1 MASVFNR
8 TNEANLN
15 VPRNTFDLS
24 FQNNLTM
31 TLGGLYPAI
40 VLPVVPG
47 DSVKIDPVFGLRFMP
62 LTFPI
67 QTKMTANLHF
77 FYVRNRNLWKDWQEF
92 ITNSNGALTDPTK
105 QAPVPPYFG
114 PDNKTKFST
123 GSLVDYMGIPTTSY
137 DSYANQM
144 KIKDFTQA
152 VYAFPSS
159 HKWNSGLSEALFEPP
174 YQIPADFDGWKKRFD
189 EACTYLQSTSH
200 CNMDT
205 LNIGSIEVPDFKVS
219 DAKSFVW
226 EIAFDEDF
234 TKVIG
239 DKEFTLTLKF
249 FPSYWKEQGLSYQQ
263 VIDSLLVCTRS
274 KKGDL
279 LNTKSIKSFII
290 DSSEESKN
298 SYDFV
303 SLKLNVNEFPESSY
317 GYFLVCPFSFDF
329 LGKTNAHPADDK
341 GKFFMYVVPHETV
354 LNNTYTG
361 IADVPFSQTPW
372 HSKKRLSTLAFRAY
386 ESIYNSFYRDV
397 RNNPLMVDGQPVYNK
412 YILNDDGGVDNTT
425 YELHYRNWE
434 PDFLTTAVQTPQ
446 QGIAP
451 LVGISSSGTMKF
463 ADDAGNVYTAQAE
476 FADDGETITSF
487 KVNSPDMPQGNLRA
501 LVDLASSGISINDFR
516 NVNALQRYLE
526 TNMRK
531 GLRYVDW
538 IKGHFDVE
546 PSYSTL
552 DMPEFLGGVSQP
564 VNVQQVTQTVETNDT
579 PLGDVAGQATCMG
592 ASRSITRYCD
602 EHGFIIGILS
612 VSPVPNYSQL
622 LPKHFLFSNPLDYYT
637 PEFGHI
643 GYQPITYAEVCPL
656 STHLSGQNL
665 DDVFGY
671 QRAWYDMIARVDE
684 VHGDF
689 RTTLQDYLINRYFK
703 TRPEL
708 GRDFLTID
716 PDTVNKPFVVQSSDN
731 QPILGQI
738 YFKIA
743 AKRPIPAVGIPR
755 LE

>member
-8 TNEANLN
+8 TNEANMN

-31 TLGGLYPAI
+31 TLGGLYP
-40 VLPVVPG
+40 VFVQPVVPG
-47 DSVKIDPVFGLRFMP
+47 DSFKIEPVFGLRFMP

-105 QAPVPPYFG
+105 QAPIPPYFG
-114 PDNKTKFST
+114 QENKTDFST
-123 GSLVDYMGIPTTSY
+123 GSLMDYLGVPTTNY
-137 DSYANQM
+137 DQFGRT
-144 KIKDFTQA
+144 I
-152 VYAFPSS
+152 
-159 HKWNSGLSEALFEPP
+159 
-174 YQIPADFDGWKKRFD
+174 
-189 EACTYLQSTSH
+189 
-200 CNMDT
+200 
-205 LNIGSIEVPDFKVS
+205 
-219 DAKSFVW
+219 
-226 EIAFDEDF
+226 
-234 TKVIG
+234 
-239 DKEFTLTLKF
+239 
-249 FPSYWKEQGLSYQQ
+249 
-263 VIDSLLVCTRS
+263 VIDSFEKAVYGMPSIGDPGPGGSSAVHPGAAIMDSFESWRKAIDNYVSIKQQSDSAFLDSMLSPSLEECSCVYFEYPFDIPLQKAATDQVMSLKFSFISSIFNKKVTYTQVLDSMLVYSRSKDGRLLVSHPLKEISTYKQDGNDVNVKISISAFSVDTYGFFLCMPINF
-274 KKGDL
+274 KMYGHEDV
-279 LNTKSIKSFII
+279 KSVGAGYFFYVRPNKLEL
-290 DSSEESKN
+290 SSEFIGIT
-298 SYDFV
+298 DV
-303 SLKLNVNEFPESSY
+303 SFSS
-317 GYFLVCPFSFDF
+317 S
-329 LGKTNAHPADDK
+329 
-341 GKFFMYVVPHETV
+341 
-354 LNNTYTG
+354 
-361 IADVPFSQTPW
+361 PW
-372 HSKKRLSTLAFRAY
+372 YNKKRLSTLACRAY

-412 YILNDDGGVDNTT
+412 YILNDDGGADNTT
-425 YELHYRNWE
+425 YELRYRNWE

-463 ADDAGNVYTAQAE
+463 ADDSGNVYTAQAE

-592 ASRSITRYCD
+592 ASRDITRYCD

-622 LPKHFLFSNPLDYYT
+622 LPKHFLFNNPLDYYT

-684 VHGDF
+684 VHGQF
-689 RTTLQDYLINRYFK
+689 RTSLQDYLINRYFRS
-703 TRPEL
+703 RPEL
-708 GRDFLTID
+708 GRDFLVID
-716 PDTVNKPFVVQSSDN
+716 PDSVNKPFVVQSADN
-731 QPILGQI
+731 QPILGQV
-738 YFKIA
+738 YFKVS
-743 AKRPIPAVGIPR
+743 AKRPVPAVGIPR